1 MTFSESMNDPMTR
14 PEARRKPPRR
24 IAVIARGGTDGQP
37 LYKAVKLEITRVLSG
52 GALAP
57 GGALPT
63 EKELAAQY
71 GVSIGTVRRA
81 IDELVAERI
90 VVRQQGRGTFL
101 EELSHERMLNH
112 FWRVVRKDGVREVPI
127 VQTLSFRRA
136 QADAHTAKALAIRPG
151 AAVFHIVNLLLL
163 GGRRVL
169 CDDVKVPL
177 EWFPGLTHE
186 ILVARRSTMYGL
198 YQSHFGISVIRI
210 DDRLGAVAADRETA
224 KRLQVPARTP
234 LLEIRRVAYTFGDKP
249 VEMRHSLFLTEDY
262 EYRNTIGG
270 VPS

>member
-1 MTFSESMNDPMTR
+1 MV
-14 PEARRKPPRR
+14 AG
-24 IAVIARGGTDGQP
+24 GGTAGQP

-57 GGALPT
+57 GEALPT
-63 EKELAAQY
+63 EKEFATQY

-90 VVRQQGRGTFL
+90 IVRQQGRGTFL

-127 VQTLSFRRA
+127 VQTLSFERT
-136 QADAHTAKALAIRPG
+136 QADAGTARDLAIRPG
-151 AAVFHIVNLLLL
+151 ASIFRIVNLLLL

-169 CDDVKVPL
+169 CDDVSLPV
-177 EWFPGLTHE
+177 ESFPGLTHE

-198 YQSHFGISVIRI
+198 YQSQFGISVIRV

-224 KRLQVPARTP
+224 KRLEVPIRTP
-234 LLEIRRVAYTFGDKP
+234 LLEVRRIAYTFDNKP
-249 VEMRHSLFLTEDY
+249 VEVRHSLFLTNDY

-270 VPS
+270 VVS